1 VVTHHLPSMR
11 SVAPR
16 YENDPLTAAFASN
29 CDDLLELGADL
40 WIHGHTHDSCDYM
53 AGRMRV
59 VCNPRGYAEVWGRSL
74 KAENPCFVRDLVVE
88 I

>member
-1 VVTHHLPSMR
+1 
-11 SVAPR
+11 
-16 YENDPLTAAFASN
+16 
-29 CDDLLELGADL
+29 
-40 WIHGHTHDSCDYM
+40 
-53 AGRMRV
+53 MRV